1 MTETITQDFET
12 MLDEAPDYAKET
24 AALVRWSTNY
34 NYNDEG
40 NPLPLFLDLI
50 GYNEEQ
56 FGESSGRKV
65 SPLGFVELGYL
76 GDALREYAE
85 RPQDIWNWLERLF
98 ASEIDN

>member
-1 MTETITQDFET
+1 MTKRVIGYFGIILE
-12 MLDEAPDYAKET
+12 EAPDYAKET
-24 AALVRWSTNY
+24 AALVSWSINY
-34 NYNDEG
+34 NYEDEG
-40 NPLPLFLDLI
+40 NPLPIFLDLI

>member
-1 MTETITQDFET
+1 

-40 NPLPLFLDLI
+40 NPLPVFLDLI

-56 FGESSGRKV
+56 FGESSGRQV
-65 SPLGFVELGYL
+65 SPLCYVELGYL

-85 RPQDIWNWLERLF
+85 RPQDISNWLERLF